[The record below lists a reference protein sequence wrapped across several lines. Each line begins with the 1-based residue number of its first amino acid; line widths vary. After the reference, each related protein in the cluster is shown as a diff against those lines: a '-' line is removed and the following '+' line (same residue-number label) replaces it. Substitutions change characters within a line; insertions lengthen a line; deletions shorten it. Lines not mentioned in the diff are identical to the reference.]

1 VNGVPPR
8 KRRAGSSRT
17 TTSESRIACPSGP
30 PGANFSLIAKSWSSR
45 KGILSDL
52 SGLHC
57 QPTSKSESRIPAR
70 RIKTADVSP
79 ACLMGSAYGPGPTWK
94 SREGPIADATSRASP
109 IIGLAPRR
117 SGSGCAMYSIS
128 RCSSVGGLQAPP
140 TVELPESWVGPS
152 GCDRLGNEIDLASP
166 GGPDNP
172 CQFVG
177 QSYCG
182 AVMTGTSVEFQG
194 PGS

>member
-1 VNGVPPR
+1 MYGCARP
-8 KRRAGSSRT
+8 G
-17 TTSESRIACPSGP
+17 ESRSKPRVWAADPVQLSVG
-30 PGANFSLIAKSWSSR
+30 SLGRGWIPMTYCS
-45 KGILSDL
+45 LSDV

-172 CQFVG
+172 RQFVG